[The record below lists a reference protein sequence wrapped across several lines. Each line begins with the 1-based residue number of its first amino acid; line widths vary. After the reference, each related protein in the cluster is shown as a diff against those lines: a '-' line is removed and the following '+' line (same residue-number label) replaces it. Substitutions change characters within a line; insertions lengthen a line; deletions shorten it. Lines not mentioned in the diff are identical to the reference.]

1 MESLPTQPKQIK
13 AEPPGLQ
20 KAAVQR
26 LKQSIGVT
34 EDSSISSIGEVLLP
48 YLLGAVQACW
58 ITAIL
63 IALASTGLFVT
74 SSVLIPLW
82 APFVLILGS
91 LLLFHYLGIRTEHTT
106 VGENDPARRK
116 QIDVSETSLFII
128 LVAVASLFFI
138 WLSLYSQNAF
148 LFDPRWLLHFFG
160 DVLSLNGY
168 FYESICI
175 IGITGLLCWMG
186 VKLIN
191 RNIEPSDVFRAFF
204 VGLGIFIVVI
214 VFRTGQAST
223 GAVMHDDFFM
233 LLLIPLFLIVS
244 LMTHALARVVFIRK
258 SHPAGLQGSIVA
270 QERAI
275 MLLIGSL
282 GLLLLLF
289 TLLIGTTTNSVLFA
303 NLEHILTV
311 LGMIY
316 NWLVDIV
323 AAIIVI
329 LVLPIFWLILLIH
342 PTTQFGTLTR
352 FRASKPAPN
361 PGLDSM
367 QEAFTHAI
375 IPILSIILPVLFA
388 VLMILL
394 VRWSLRRR
402 QRVRKRVNRRNLD
415 VHESLWSWSLFWL
428 QFRSFMLALF
438 ARFIHREIAA
448 GEGVVKI
455 EPMQGSPSVRS
466 IREIYRAF
474 LQKAARQG
482 YPRRKFETPDEL
494 RQRVDEK
501 VPLAEPQLE
510 LITEAYTMVRYS
522 GEVPDDA
529 QLVQI
534 RAQWQEL
541 DRKWT

>member
-1 MESLPTQPKQIK
+1 MESLPKQPKQIK

-26 LKQSIGVT
+26 LKESIGVP

-48 YLLGAVQACW
+48 YLLGAMQACW
-58 ITAIL
+58 MTAIL

-106 VGENDPARRK
+106 VGENDTARRK

-138 WLSLYSQNAF
+138 WLSLYSQKAF
-148 LFDPRWLLHFFG
+148 LFDPRWLPFFFSNI
-160 DVLSLNGY
+160 LFLNGY

-175 IGITGLLCWMG
+175 VGITGLLCWMG
-186 VKLIN
+186 IRLIN

-214 VFRTGQAST
+214 IFRTGQASA
-223 GAVMHDDFFM
+223 GAVMHDDFIM
-233 LLLIPLFLIVS
+233 LLLIPLFLILS

-275 MLLIGSL
+275 MLMIGSL

-329 LVLPIFWLILLIH
+329 LVIPIFWLILLIH
-342 PTTQFGTLTR
+342 PTTHFGTLTR
-352 FRASKPAPN
+352 FRSAKPAPN
-361 PGLDSM
+361 PALDSM
-367 QEAFTHAI
+367 QEAFTHAV

-388 VLMILL
+388 VLLILL
-394 VRWSLRRR
+394 VRWTLRRR
-402 QRVRKRVNRRNLD
+402 RRVRKRVNRRSLD

-438 ARFIHREIAA
+438 ARFTHREMTAE
-448 GEGVVKI
+448 EGVVKI
-455 EPMQGSPSVRS
+455 ETMQGSPSVRS

-474 LQKAARQG
+474 LQKAARHG
-482 YPRRKFETPDEL
+482 YPRRKFETPYEL

-510 LITEAYTMVRYS
+510 LITETYTTVRYS
-522 GEVPDDA
+522 GEDPDDA

-534 RAQWQEL
+534 SAQWQEL